1 LRNKDFQE
9 VTLER
14 DGEVLLHFALAYGFR
29 NIQNLVQKLK
39 RGKCPYHFVEVMAC
53 PSGCLNGGGQIRLEG
68 ECSREQLQ
76 EVERLYQS
84 PPAEV
89 PEENQAVQELYQRWL
104 QGWGSERAQEL
115 LHTRYHP
122 VERANSALSIKW

>member
-1 LRNKDFQE
+1 MLCSLRNKDFQE

-53 PSGCLNGGGQIRLEG
+53 PSGEAKPAWQ
-68 ECSREQLQ
+68 QLQ
-76 EVERLYQS
+76 TIPDRKKGKFLT
-84 PPAEV
+84 
-89 PEENQAVQELYQRWL
+89 
-104 QGWGSERAQEL
+104 L
-115 LHTRYHP
+115 LGGFSY
-122 VERANSALSIKW
+122 L